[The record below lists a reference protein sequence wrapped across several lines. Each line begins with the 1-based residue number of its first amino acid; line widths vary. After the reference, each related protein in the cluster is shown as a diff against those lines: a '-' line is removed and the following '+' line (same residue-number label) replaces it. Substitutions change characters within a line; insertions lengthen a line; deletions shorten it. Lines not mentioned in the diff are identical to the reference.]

1 MIWFR
6 NSSDKK
12 YSIADDSGNNKSS
25 ILSNLSSEEYWS
37 QHNVTNHVK
46 FVDDSESLK
55 YFDWR
60 NDQYIGYIDLL
71 PVKGH
76 DGEVILDFG
85 CGPGNDLVG
94 FLTYSRPAR
103 LVGVDV
109 SAPSLEQAR
118 ERVELHQGVVEFKK
132 ISEDDPVLPF
142 ADGEIGR
149 AHV

>member
-25 ILSNLSSEEYWS
+25 ILSNLGSEEYWS

-76 DGEVILDFG
+76 DGEVILDRSEERR
-85 CGPGNDLVG
+85 VG
-94 FLTYSRPAR
+94 KECVSTCRSRWSR
-103 LVGVDV
+103 YN
-109 SAPSLEQAR
+109 
-118 ERVELHQGVVEFKK
+118 
-132 ISEDDPVLPF
+132 
-142 ADGEIGR
+142 
-149 AHV
+149 